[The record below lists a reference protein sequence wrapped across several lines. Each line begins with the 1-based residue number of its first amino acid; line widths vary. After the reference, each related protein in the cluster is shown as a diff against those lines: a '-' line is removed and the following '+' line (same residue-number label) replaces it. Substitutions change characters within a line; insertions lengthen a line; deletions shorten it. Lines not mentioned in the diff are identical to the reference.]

1 MAPGLLKDPRDRP
14 PPAVPLE
21 GTSAMSS
28 SSAPRVFTALPE
40 GLEMPFHYASLS
52 SLWLWFSAD
61 VERVAPLVRHAP
73 GVHLQAFGG
82 RALVAFNFQR
92 YTSHHDSFLK
102 TTTEVEIN
110 TVVAPA
116 GPAEPAP
123 SMDLEAW
130 VHGGDATR
138 RLAQLRLH
146 VPADNPFAVWAG
158 QQLFGEPKF
167 VADFRYRV
175 PSLNA
180 RDVRDYTMT
189 VVERLGEGAP
199 RDATPRV
206 LCEARA
212 RLDGLA
218 WRPAALSPVHKL
230 AVLDGRTV
238 ATAWNLLGLSDAA
251 VIPASERDRVTL
263 TAGDAPHAMRDDL
276 AALHASLVPVAV
288 QRFESAPVAVE
299 TRGWFLSATEGVSR

>member
-1 MAPGLLKDPRDRP
+1 
-14 PPAVPLE
+14 
-21 GTSAMSS
+21 MSS
-28 SSAPRVFTALPE
+28 STAPRVFTTLPE

-73 GVHLQAFGG
+73 GVQLQAFGG

-92 YTSHHDSFLK
+92 YTSHHDTFLK

-123 SMDLEAW
+123 SMDLDTW

-138 RLAQLRLH
+138 RLGQLRLH

-180 RDVRDYTMT
+180 RDARDYTMT
-189 VVERLGEGAP
+189 VVERPGEDTP
-199 RDATPRV
+199 RDATPKV

-218 WRPAALSPVHKL
+218 WRAAALSPVHKL

-238 ATAWNLLGLSDAA
+238 ATAWNLLGLSEAA
-251 VIPASERDRVTL
+251 LIPASERDRVTL
-263 TAGDAPHAMRDDL
+263 TAGDASHAMRDDL
-276 AALHASLVPVAV
+276 ASLHASLVPVAV

-299 TRGWFLSATEGVSR
+299 TRGWFVSAAEGVSR

>member
-1 MAPGLLKDPRDRP
+1 MTA
-14 PPAVPLE
+14 
-21 GTSAMSS
+21 S
-28 SSAPRVFTALPE
+28 RVFSPLPE

-61 VERVAPLVRHAP
+61 VERVEPIARHAP
-73 GVHLQAFGG
+73 GVRLQTFGG

-116 GPAEPAP
+116 GEPTP
-123 SMDLEAW
+123 SMALDEW
-130 VHGGDATR
+130 IYGGDATR

-167 VADFRYRV
+167 VADFRYSV

-180 RDVRDYTMT
+180 RAVRDYVMT
-189 VVERLGEGAP
+189 VVELPAADAASEAP
-199 RDATPRV
+199 PKV

-212 RLDGLA
+212 RLDGLP
-218 WRPAALSPVHKL
+218 WRPAAISPVHKL

-238 ATAWNLLGLSDAA
+238 ATAWNLLGLSHAA
-251 VIPASERDRVTL
+251 LLPEAERERVTL
-263 TAGDAPHAMRDDL
+263 HAGDARHAMRDDL
-276 AALHASLVPVAV
+276 AALHGSLVPVAV
-288 QRFESAPVAVE
+288 QLFESSPVAVE
-299 TRGWFLSATEGVSR
+299 TRGWFLSTEDGGIR

>member
-1 MAPGLLKDPRDRP
+1 
-14 PPAVPLE
+14 
-21 GTSAMSS
+21 MSS
-28 SSAPRVFTALPE
+28 STASRVFTTLPE

-61 VERVAPLVRHAP
+61 LERVAPLVRHAP
-73 GVHLQAFGG
+73 GVQLQAFGG

-92 YTSHHDSFLK
+92 YTSHHDTFLK

-110 TVVAPA
+110 AVVAPS
-116 GPAEPAP
+116 GGCEPAP
-123 SMDLEAW
+123 LMELDAW

-180 RDVRDYTMT
+180 RDARDYEMT
-189 VVERLGEGAP
+189 VVERLGEHAP

-218 WRPAALSPVHKL
+218 WRAAALSPVHKL
-230 AVLDGRTV
+230 AVREGRTV
-238 ATAWNLLGLSDAA
+238 ATAWNLLGLSEAA
-251 VIPASERDRVTL
+251 LIPPSERDRVSLAT
-263 TAGDAPHAMRDDL
+263 GDAPHPMRDDL
-276 AALHASLVPVAV
+276 ASLHASLTPVAA

-299 TRGWFLSATEGVSR
+299 TRGWFLAASEQGAR

>member
-1 MAPGLLKDPRDRP
+1 
-14 PPAVPLE
+14 
-21 GTSAMSS
+21 MSS
-28 SSAPRVFTALPE
+28 KVSRVFSDLPE

-52 SLWLWFSAD
+52 SLWLWFAAD
-61 VERVAPLVRHAP
+61 LERVAALVERVP
-73 GVHLQAFGG
+73 GVRLQAFGG

-92 YTSHHDSFLK
+92 YTSHHDTFLK

-110 TVVAPA
+110 TVVAPLA
-116 GPAEPAP
+116 PAEPAP
-123 SMDLEAW
+123 AMDLDAW
-130 VHGGDATR
+130 IHGGDATR

-180 RDVRDYTMT
+180 RDARDWAMA
-189 VVERLGEGAP
+189 VVERRAEGAP
-199 RDATPRV
+199 VETSQRV
-206 LCEARA
+206 FCEARA
-212 RLDGLA
+212 RLEGLP
-218 WRPAALSPVHKL
+218 WRAAALSPVHKL

-238 ATAWNLLGLSDAA
+238 ATAWNLLGLSEAA
-251 VIPASERDRVTL
+251 LLPESERGRVTL
-263 TAGDAPHAMRDDL
+263 TVGDAEHPMRDDL

-299 TRGWFLSATEGVSR
+299 TRGWFLSSADGGAR

>member
-1 MAPGLLKDPRDRP
+1 
-14 PPAVPLE
+14 VFE
-21 GTSAMSS
+21 MSS
-28 SSAPRVFTALPE
+28 KIASRVFSPLPE

-61 VERVAPLVRHAP
+61 VERVASLITRAP
-73 GVHLQAFGG
+73 GVRLQTFGG

-110 TVVAPA
+110 TVVAPS
-116 GPAEPAP
+116 GSAEPAP
-123 SMDLEAW
+123 SMDLDAW
-130 VHGGDATR
+130 IHGGDATR

-167 VADFRYRV
+167 VADFRYSV

-180 RDVRDYTMT
+180 RAVRDYVMT
-189 VVERLGEGAP
+189 VVERPAADAP
-199 RDATPRV
+199 SETTPKV
-206 LCEARA
+206 FCEARA
-212 RLDGLA
+212 RLDGLP
-218 WRPAALSPVHKL
+218 WRPAAISPVHKL

-238 ATAWNLLGLSDAA
+238 ATAWNLLGLSHAA
-251 VIPASERDRVTL
+251 LIPESERDRVTL
-263 TAGDAPHAMRDDL
+263 TTGDARHAMRDDL
-276 AALHASLVPVAV
+276 AALHGSLTPAAVQLFESSPVAI
-288 QRFESAPVAVE
+288 E
-299 TRGWFLSATEGVSR
+299 TRGWFLSTDDGGSR